1 MTRGRAPTSTKPPAE
16 RVVLFRLILPQDTP
30 EQVEEDLKELALL
43 TKTAG
48 GEVVGILTQRRPHPD
63 PAYFIGRGKVEE
75 LKQLVQEVG
84 AHTVICDDD
93 LKPGQV
99 RNISRVL
106 GENIKVLDRSG
117 LILDIFALHARTPEA
132 KIQVQLAQLQYL
144 MPRLAGMWRH
154 LERQYGAIGVRGP
167 GEKQIEL
174 DRRAIANQIAILRRK
189 LAKIEK
195 ERKIQRK
202 RRSGL
207 FRVALVGYTNAG
219 KSSLLNA
226 LTGAGVY
233 VEDKLF
239 ATLDATTRR
248 LSDGET
254 TLLITDTVGFIKK
267 LPHHLVESFKST
279 LAESR
284 EADVLLIVADSA
296 HPAVEEHIQIVNR
309 VLDEIGAGGEKILVL
324 NKIDLL
330 TDEQIKYFRRK
341 YPEAHLI
348 SATQR
353 RGTEYLKDF
362 LLEMASRKFEGTNK
376 NL

>member
-1 MTRGRAPTSTKPPAE
+1 MVKGREPTSTKAPAE
-16 RVVLFRLILPQDTP
+16 RVVLFRLILPGETP
-30 EQVEEDLKELALL
+30 EQVEEDLKELTLL

-75 LKQLVQEVG
+75 LRELVKSLG

-106 GENIKVLDRSG
+106 GNDVKILDRSA

-144 MPRLAGMWRH
+144 LPRLAGMWRH

-189 LAKIEK
+189 LAKIER
-195 ERKIQRK
+195 ERQVQRK
-202 RRSGL
+202 RRRNL

-226 LTGAGVY
+226 LTDAGVY

-248 LSDGET
+248 LTNGEHT
-254 TLLITDTVGFIKK
+254 ILITDTVGFIKK

-284 EADVLLIVADSA
+284 EADVLLIVADIA
-296 HPAVEEHIQIVNR
+296 HPAVEEHIQIVHS
-309 VLDEIGAGGEKILVL
+309 VLDEIGAVGKRILVL

-330 TDEQIKYFRRK
+330 SSDEIAYFRDK
-341 YPEAHLI
+341 FPDAHLI
-348 SATQR
+348 SVLQG
-353 RGTEYLKDF
+353 RGIEYLKNC
-362 LLEMASRKFEGTNK
+362 LLDMAEARQLKGKIN
-376 NL
+376 

>member
-1 MTRGRAPTSTKPPAE
+1 MAKTRAPISTKQPAE
-16 RVVLFRLILPQDTP
+16 RVVLFRLILPGDTD
-30 EQVEEDLKELALL
+30 EQVAEDLRELALL

-75 LKQLVQEVG
+75 LKQLVQDVG

-99 RNISRVL
+99 RNISRIL

-144 MPRLAGMWRH
+144 LPRLAGMWRH

-189 LAKIEK
+189 LAKIER

-202 RRSGL
+202 RRKNL

-219 KSSLLNA
+219 KSSLLNR
-226 LTGAGVY
+226 LTGAEVY

-248 LSDGET
+248 LSDGEHT
-254 TLLITDTVGFIKK
+254 ILITDTVGFIKK

-284 EADVLLIVADSA
+284 EADVLLVVADSS
-296 HPAVEEHIQIVNR
+296 HPAVEEHIQIVHS
-309 VLDEIGAGGEKILVL
+309 VLDEIGATGEKILVL

-330 TDEQIKYFRRK
+330 TPEQLAYFRRL
-341 YPEAHLI
+341 YPDAQFV
-348 SATQR
+348 SALQG
-353 RGTEYLKDF
+353 RGIEYLKSC
-362 LLEMASRKFEGTNK
+362 LIEMSEEKK
-376 NL
+376 IC